1 MMDLQIAKK
10 QFSDYVNHADQ
21 SITLTELHQT
31 FIIEKMK
38 LDKYFSLFLDENE
51 NEMNQ
56 SENFDS
62 VSWQTYREKLK
73 EYDAI
78 ERLVTHSKYYLAKH
92 VR

>member
-1 MMDLQIAKK
+1 MDLQIAKN
-10 QFSDYVNHADQ
+10 QFAEYLNYNDTSVTI
-21 SITLTELHQT
+21 SELHQT

-38 LDKYFSLFLDENE
+38 LDKYFTQFLDENE
-51 NEMNQ
+51 TEMNQ

-62 VSWQTYREKLK
+62 ASWQTYRIKLK

-78 ERLVTHSKYYLAKH
+78 ERLVTHSKYYLTKY